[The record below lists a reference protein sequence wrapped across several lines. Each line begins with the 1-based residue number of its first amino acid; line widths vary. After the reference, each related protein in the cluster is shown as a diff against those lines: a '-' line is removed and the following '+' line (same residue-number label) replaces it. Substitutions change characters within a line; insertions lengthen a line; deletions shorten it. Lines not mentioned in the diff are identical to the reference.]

1 MLAGGS
7 TGALLR
13 LCVAE
18 HERLRRRRRNQGHNE
33 FFVLMPESLTWL
45 DSASL
50 PMVITAAI
58 VALFTKL
65 ASRGGIVSDPD
76 AALGLPLA
84 GCFWIARLGLQ
95 GDFPHPS
102 GEHSE
107 LKSIPVAIFDA

>member
-1 MLAGGS
+1 MFDRS
-7 TGALLR
+7 TGRPPAWKNPPLFSFPSSPLR
-13 LCVAE
+13 N
-18 HERLRRRRRNQGHNE
+18 LR
-33 FFVLMPESLTWL
+33 VLNLMAHGQWRCDPIE
-45 DSASL
+45 
-50 PMVITAAI
+50 
-58 VALFTKL
+58 